1 MAVLANPLRY
11 AFDEQA
17 KLATQF
23 VVGRGTDDPPVAPD
37 DEPGLEATGWYSP
50 VRSTFANGAHAVVV
64 ETDPDTA
71 EVRILRYCVVHDCGT
86 LINPRIVEGQV
97 HGGVAQGVGGAL
109 YERIVYDENGQLL
122 NASFMDFL
130 MPYASEVPKVEIDH
144 LETPSPLNPLGI
156 KGAGEAGTIPG
167 AGRAGRGHL
176 RRRGVLHRPHADLPV
191 GAVGAAGTPRPEG
204 GAMRIAGNATLHA
217 PVEAVYDALRDPRV
231 LVRTIPGCE
240 RLEQTG
246 EDAYQM
252 TVTAG
257 VASVR
262 GTYAGDVR
270 LTDQRAPN
278 GFVLRASGSGAPG
291 TVSADVTVELSP
303 GENGTTELS
312 YDADAVV
319 GGMIGGVGQRLLSGV
334 AKRTAGDFFTAV
346 DQVLAGGGAEAEEAA
361 TGDGVAPTGEAGPRV
376 YSAPARRGA
385 PGVPGGELAAGVVL
399 GAAAALLGALV
410 GGYLARRAQRR

>member
-1 MAVLANPLRY
+1 
-11 AFDEQA
+11 
-17 KLATQF
+17 
-23 VVGRGTDDPPVAPD
+23 
-37 DEPGLEATGWYSP
+37 
-50 VRSTFANGAHAVVV
+50 
-64 ETDPDTA
+64 
-71 EVRILRYCVVHDCGT
+71 
-86 LINPRIVEGQV
+86 
-97 HGGVAQGVGGAL
+97 
-109 YERIVYDENGQLL
+109 
-122 NASFMDFL
+122 
-130 MPYASEVPKVEIDH
+130 
-144 LETPSPLNPLGI
+144 
-156 KGAGEAGTIPG
+156 
-167 AGRAGRGHL
+167 
-176 RRRGVLHRPHADLPV
+176 
-191 GAVGAAGTPRPEG
+191 
-204 GAMRIAGNATLHA
+204 MRIAGTATLHA
-217 PVEAVYDALRDPRV
+217 PVEQVYQALKDPRV

-361 TGDGVAPTGEAGPRV
+361 TGGGVAPIGEAGPRV
-376 YSAPARRGA
+376 YSAPGRRSP
-385 PGVPGGELAAGVVL
+385 PGVPGGEFAAGVVL